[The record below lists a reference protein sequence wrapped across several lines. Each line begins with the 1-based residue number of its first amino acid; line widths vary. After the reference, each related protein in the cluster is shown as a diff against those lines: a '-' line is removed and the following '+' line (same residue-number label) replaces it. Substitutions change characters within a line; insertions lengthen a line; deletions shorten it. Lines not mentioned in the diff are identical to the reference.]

1 MKKRNAVFAVFLLVA
16 GLALAGCGKLGGGA
30 AGSWDTSVNS
40 IHVTRDMEVESAL
53 VYTSAQQNELYQPD
67 ELASF
72 VEEAVSAYN
81 QARGAEAR
89 GRNEEGLTR
98 LPAALKECSLE
109 GSTGK
114 LVFEY
119 GTPGDLVTFSQETG
133 DNTHTV
139 TAIFVGQAADA
150 AAEGKLAG
158 ISFAKPDGKEATAEE
173 AAKVKNGVAVL
184 VSGSATICTEGK
196 IAYISQGTG
205 ELTMK
210 DDHTVVTGEGDHC
223 IVFR

>member
-1 MKKRNAVFAVFLLVA
+1 MKKKNAVFAVFLLAACLV
-16 GLALAGCGKLGGGA
+16 LAGCGKLGAGA

-53 VYTSAQQNELYQPD
+53 VYTSAQQNELYKPE

-72 VEEAVSAYN
+72 AEEAVSAYN
-81 QARGAEAR
+81 QARGSEAR
-89 GRNEEGLTR
+89 ARNAEGQTK

-119 GTPGDLVTFSQETG
+119 GTPGDLVTFAQETA

-139 TAIFVGQAADA
+139 TALSVGKAADV
-150 AAEGKLAG
+150 AAEGRLAG
-158 ISFAKPDGKEATAEE
+158 ISFVKPDGKAAAAEE

-196 IAYISQGTG
+196 IAFLSQGTG
-205 ELTMK
+205 EVTMK

-223 IVFR
+223 IIFR